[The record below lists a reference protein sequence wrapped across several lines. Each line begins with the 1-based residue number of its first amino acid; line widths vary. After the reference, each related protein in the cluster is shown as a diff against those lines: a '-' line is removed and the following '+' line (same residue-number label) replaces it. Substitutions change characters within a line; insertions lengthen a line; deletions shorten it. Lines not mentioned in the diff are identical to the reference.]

1 MQLPL
6 RSTLLPS
13 LPPSPHPDGEVSGP
27 EVSGPMARQGGLSLS
42 RARAARRGAH
52 LSGSSRIIFAAS
64 TFAGES
70 LFGAES
76 IEMTETRIDST

>member
-6 RSTLLPS
+6 RSTLLPP
-13 LPPSPHPDGEVSGP
+13 LPHPDGEVSGP
-27 EVSGPMARQGGLSLS
+27 EVSGPMARQGGLSLA
-42 RARAARRGAH
+42 RARGSAHAH